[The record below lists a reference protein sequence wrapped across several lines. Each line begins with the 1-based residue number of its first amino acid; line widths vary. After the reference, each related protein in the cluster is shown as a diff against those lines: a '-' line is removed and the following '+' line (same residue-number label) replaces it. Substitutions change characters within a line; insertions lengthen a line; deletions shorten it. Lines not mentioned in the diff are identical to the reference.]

1 MSLDTGWGLVST
13 GIAAALVDQ
22 PTCIAD
28 VINMQLGVQAALDEM
43 PPMFH
48 ENPVSDF
55 NVLYTDITKRILE
68 RYEQGGFND
77 PDFLNLLDVEFGR
90 RYFDALRAWCS
101 DSGRTPEVWQILFS
115 RCQDE
120 RLRSLPCAV
129 AGVNAHINYDLPF
142 ALLETW
148 KQLGHNAN
156 NTPQHRD
163 FLEIN
168 NVFYESIPNL
178 RHGFL
183 SRWQRCVDM
192 LNWHFDD
199 WYENLVVRVSRAR
212 AWDKAQDL
220 WLIRDDPDALERE
233 RIALDRLATS
243 MGEIVLS
250 PFFQFAQ

>member
-1 MSLDTGWGLVST
+1 MILSTGLVPT
-13 GIAAALVDQ
+13 GIAAALDGQ
-22 PTCIAD
+22 PACIAD
-28 VINMQLGVQAALDEM
+28 VIRMQLAVQVELNKM

-55 NVLYTDITKRILE
+55 NVLYTDITERILQ
-68 RYEQGGFND
+68 RYERGGFEAQ
-77 PDFLNLLDVEFGR
+77 DFLNLLDVEFGK
-90 RYFDALRAWCS
+90 RYFDALRAWCAES
-101 DSGRTPEVWQILFS
+101 ARTPEVWKILFS
-115 RCQDE
+115 RYQDE

-148 KQLGHNAN
+148 KVLGHNAN
-156 NTPQHRD
+156 DTPQHRD

-168 NVFYESIPNL
+168 NVFYEAIPNL

-183 SRWQRCVDM
+183 SRWQRCVDL

-199 WYENLVVRVSRAR
+199 WYENLLVRVSRAR
-212 AWDKAQDL
+212 AWDKAQEL

-233 RIALDRLATS
+233 RVELDRVATIA
-243 MGEIVLS
+243 GEIVLS
-250 PFFQFAQ
+250 PFFSYAQ